1 MTAIGCNILA
11 TYNCEGHVS
20 HEISNIIKLAVNLT
34 LIFSHGCDEPGSHYQ
49 RSASGASCQ
58 SGLYVQA
65 SKGLQ
70 RLVYSP
76 SMRNMEAWHPPTSP
90 SSRLRA
96 DELGPPQPRFSPI
109 MALFFPHGQQ
119 ENQVSQKSLRT
130 EGVACTL
137 PRSTD
142 AHRFCSV
149 LRPLSAATI
158 WSAIICSPAM
168 VDCTEVA
175 RLW

>member
-20 HEISNIIKLAVNLT
+20 HEISNIIKLAVILT
-34 LIFSHGCDEPGSHYQ
+34 LIFSHGCGEPGSHYQ
-49 RSASGASCQ
+49 RSASGASC
-58 SGLYVQA
+58 
-65 SKGLQ
+65 LQ

-76 SMRNMEAWHPPTSP
+76 SMRNMEAWHPPLP
-90 SSRLRA
+90 PRHSRLRA
-96 DELGPPQPRFSPI
+96 DELGPPQPRFPPI
-109 MALFFPHGQQ
+109 MGLFFPHGQQ

-149 LRPLSAATI
+149 VRPLSAAII
-158 WSAIICSPAM
+158 WSAVICSPAM

-175 RLW
+175 SHGGRPR